1 VVKYFFKKIK
11 TMKNL
16 LLILAAFALVSFNN
30 PCYRVTSVIA
40 SADAPDMKKE
50 RVIFGIKQLTEEIIS
65 EKYELCTDGSPIVV
79 DVFSIEAPTTGVS
92 IGPFTAIKKETI
104 IKVKITK
111 DGKDYI
117 GEGAAKTTVKSTLIE
132 LKDENLPFEKT
143 TFASAVKKSLLDA
156 VSKM

>member
-1 VVKYFFKKIK
+1 MKK
-11 TMKNL
+11 L
-16 LLILAAFALVSFNN
+16 LLILSTLTLLSFTN
-30 PCYRVTSVIA
+30 PCYKVTSVIA

-65 EKYELCTDGSPIVV
+65 EKFIICEDGSPITV
-79 DVFSIEAPTTGVS
+79 DLFSIEAPTTGIA

-111 DGKDYI
+111 DGKEYI
-117 GEGAAKTTVKSTLIE
+117 GEGIAKTTVKSTLIE
-132 LKDENLPFEKT
+132 LKDEALPFEKT

-156 VSKM
+156 ISKM